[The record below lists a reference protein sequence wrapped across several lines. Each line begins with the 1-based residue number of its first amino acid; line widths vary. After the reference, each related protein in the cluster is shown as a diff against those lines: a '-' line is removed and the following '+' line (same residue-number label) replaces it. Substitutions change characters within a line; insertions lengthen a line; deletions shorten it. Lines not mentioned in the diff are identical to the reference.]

1 MADSS
6 YPQLLSGQVAVVT
19 GAGQGIGAGIARSL
33 ASFGASVVVASLT
46 EARAQVTAD
55 AITLESG
62 RAVGIQ
68 HDVTDSASCEAL
80 AVAAFDVF
88 GPVDLLVNNAGTSGR
103 APLDEMDES
112 TWDLMINLNLTGVQR
127 TTRAFVAG
135 MKARRKGSIVSI
147 SSVAGRS
154 GKANMSHYC
163 ATKFGVIGF
172 SQALALELA
181 PFNVRV
187 NCVCPGIVRT
197 RLWEIELEE
206 MAKARSVTIEEAWD
220 IALEVIPLRRPQSAE
235 DIGAAV
241 AFLASPLAG
250 NITGQSLNVDGGYEL
265 S

>member
-1 MADSS
+1 MPDTRTPS
-6 YPQLLSGQVAVVT
+6 LLAGQVVVVT

-33 ASFGASVVVASLT
+33 GLFGASVVVASLT
-46 EARAQVTAD
+46 ESRALETAAALTARGIS
-55 AITLESG
+55 AIG
-62 RAVGIQ
+62 VR
-68 HDVTDSASCEAL
+68 HDVTNSASCDAL
-80 AVAAFDVF
+80 AAAAVDAF
-88 GPVDLLVNNAGTSGR
+88 GAVDLLVNNAGTSGR
-103 APLDEMDES
+103 SPLDEMDES
-112 TWDLMINLNLTGVQR
+112 TWESMIDVNLTGVQR
-127 TTRAFVAG
+127 TTRPFVAQ
-135 MKARRKGSIVSI
+135 MKERRHGSIVSI
-147 SSVAGRS
+147 SSVAGRA

-206 MAKARSVTIEEAWD
+206 ISLARNVTIEEAWN
-220 IALEVIPLRRPQSAE
+220 IALESIPMRRPQTPE

-241 AFLASPLAG
+241 AFLASPLAK
-250 NITGQSLNVDGGYEL
+250 NITGQSLNVDGGYEM